1 MKEDEDTQSKAVTAI
16 FSSTIKHS
24 SLRMTQLHWLE
35 VSEYAGLSL
44 STIGIVTAAVTQ
56 QIVYAVAPLTLT
68 LGLNIA
74 NRERLKYLNQQH
86 HARTLTRLDLL
97 IDPLRQRLEN
107 FDAFT
112 QKQTTTTQ
120 QQFEQLRNSQQLS
133 TDVFSQRLTKL
144 DALTQQLGIT
154 VQQQIQELQRNQ
166 EEQNV
171 DAFSQHLTQ
180 LDALTEQLSTNTQQQ
195 IDPLNQRLT
204 QIDALTQQL
213 SKTTQ
218 QQIEELQ
225 RNQQD
230 YKIEDFRQ
238 RLTQLDALTQQLST
252 STQKQIEPLSQ
263 RLTQLDALTQQLSK
277 TTQQQI
283 QELQRH
289 QQEYNIDDL
298 RQRLTQL
305 DVLTR
310 KLNINTQKHIEELKS
325 AVTEIQTEL
334 QVLTLSLTLAEQDSF
349 DASQRI
355 RNREDLKPQQPQ
367 TTSQQELI
375 GGEPS
380 RASQSL
386 APVSPQAQ
394 QINAAQNTSPVIVN
408 KDSNPQQPQATA
420 QYTSSTPLDSK
431 ERHDGTRFKSQE
443 TSGSVPDVVQ
453 SGVGNPQQALA
464 PQAGELAVGADS
476 KSLQPVTPQKP
487 QTTSSQNTS
496 PNEVKKDSNPQVDD
510 KTTKVFTPVIATP
523 ASQSTKHNLIF
534 IRTLKGH
541 SDKVMSVAFS
551 PDGRTLASGSNDKTI
566 KIWNLA
572 SNEPRTFTGYEVSD
586 NSGGVNSVA
595 FSPNGKQIASGCDDK
610 TIKLWDVQ
618 TGKEICTFTGHEN
631 KVYSIAFSPDGKT
644 LASGSK
650 DKTIKL
656 WSIERYKGIYTI
668 PGHADEVLC
677 VAFSP
682 DGKILASSGALN
694 DKTIKIWY
702 LSENKFLTLKGHSGL
717 FGGINSI
724 AFSPDGKTLASG
736 STDNTIK
743 IWQMSSGKELR
754 TLTGHSDQVCSVAF
768 SPDGKTLASGSKD
781 KMIKLW
787 QVDTGNELRTFTG
800 NEEPIYC
807 VAFSPDG
814 KTLASGN
821 GDKTITLL
829 PFD

>member
-1 MKEDEDTQSKAVTAI
+1 MKEDEDTQRKAVTAI

-24 SLRMTQLHWLE
+24 SLPMTQLHWLE

-68 LGLNIA
+68 IGLNIA
-74 NRERLKYLNQQH
+74 NRERLKYLNQQD

-112 QKQTTTTQ
+112 QKQTTTTG

-133 TDVFSQRLTKL
+133 IDVFSQRLTKL
-144 DALTQQLGIT
+144 DAFTQQLGIT

-180 LDALTEQLSTNTQQQ
+180 LDALAEQLSTNTQQQ

-204 QIDALTQQL
+204 EIDALTKQL

-283 QELQRH
+283 QELQRN

-310 KLNINTQKHIEELKS
+310 KLNINTQKHIEELKY
-325 AVTEIQTEL
+325 ALTQIQTEL
-334 QVLTLSLTLAEQDSF
+334 QVLTLSLTLAEQDSLN
-349 DASQRI
+349 ASQRM

-367 TTSQQELI
+367 TTSQQ
-375 GGEPS
+375 S
-380 RASQSL
+380 
-386 APVSPQAQ
+386 
-394 QINAAQNTSPVIVN
+394 
-408 KDSNPQQPQATA
+408 
-420 QYTSSTPLDSK
+420 YTSSTPLDST
-431 ERHDGTRFKSQE
+431 ERQSDGTRLKSQQ
-443 TSGSVPDVVQ
+443 TSGSVPEVVRT
-453 SGVGNPQQALA
+453 GVGNPQQALA
-464 PQAGELAVGADS
+464 SQVGELAEGADS
-476 KSLQPVTPQKP
+476 KSPQPVTPQKP
-487 QTTSSQNTS
+487 QTSSSQNTS
-496 PNEVKKDSNPQVDD
+496 PNEVNKDSNPQVDE
-510 KTTKVFTPVIATP
+510 KTPKVFTPVIVTP
-523 ASQSTKHNLIF
+523 TSQSTKHNLVF

-551 PDGRTLASGSNDKTI
+551 PDGQTLASGSNDKTI

-768 SPDGKTLASGSKD
+768 SPDGKTLASGSTD
-781 KMIKLW
+781 NTIKIW

-800 NEEPIYC
+800 NEEPIYS
-807 VAFSPDG
+807 VVFSPDG